1 MENKKL
7 QYKKRIYY
15 SHTDAGGIVYHTNY
29 ISFCEEARSEIFFS
43 KNIFF
48 EKDEGYVVK
57 DIVAKFIS
65 SAKLGDIIEI
75 ETKISEI
82 GKVKVEAIQSI
93 YKNDKKIFEMKVTLA
108 YLKNGKPSKI
118 PENHLKLLYEY
129 KE

>member
-1 MENKKL
+1 MKNRF
-7 QYKKRIYY
+7 KKRIYY

-43 KNIFF
+43 RNIFF

-57 DIVAKFIS
+57 NIEANFLS

-75 ETKISEI
+75 ETKIMEI
-82 GKVKVEAIQSI
+82 GKVKVKAIQSI
-93 YKNDKKIFEMKVTLA
+93 YKNNKKIFEMNVTLA
-108 YLKNGKPSKI
+108 YLKNGKLSKI
-118 PENHLKLLYEY
+118 PENHLKLLNEY